1 MLAYYRERGLVTDVD
16 AGRPADQVAAEVD
29 GDHRQAGDEMI
40 IRKSDREV
48 ETMARAGEVVAETLT
63 LLEREAQPGV
73 TLAALDAMAEAHI
86 RSRGGV
92 PSFKGFRGFPGSI
105 CASPNAMVVHGIP
118 GPYTLEPAI
127 CCRSTWA

>member
-1 MLAYYRERGLVTDVD
+1 
-16 AGRPADQVAAEVD
+16 
-29 GDHRQAGDEMI
+29 MI

-73 TLAALDAMAEAHI
+73 TLLELDELAEAHI

-92 PSFKGFRGFPGSI
+92 PSFKGFRGFPGVDLRV
-105 CASPNAMVVHGIP
+105 AQRHGRARHP
-118 GPYTLEPAI
+118 RPLRARAR
-127 CCRSTWA
+127 RSALA